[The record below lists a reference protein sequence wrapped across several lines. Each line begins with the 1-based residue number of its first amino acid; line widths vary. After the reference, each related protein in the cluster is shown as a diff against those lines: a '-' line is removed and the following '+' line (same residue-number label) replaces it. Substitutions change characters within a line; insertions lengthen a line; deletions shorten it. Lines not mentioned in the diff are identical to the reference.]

1 VSLLSTLL
9 SPCTYVLA
17 VGHKPMMTDNCPE
30 ESPPKLVSTLSQLQV
45 LQWEPVTVIGTV
57 LGCIFS
63 SSGPVVADTI

>member
-1 VSLLSTLL
+1 
-9 SPCTYVLA
+9 
-17 VGHKPMMTDNCPE
+17 MMTDNCPE